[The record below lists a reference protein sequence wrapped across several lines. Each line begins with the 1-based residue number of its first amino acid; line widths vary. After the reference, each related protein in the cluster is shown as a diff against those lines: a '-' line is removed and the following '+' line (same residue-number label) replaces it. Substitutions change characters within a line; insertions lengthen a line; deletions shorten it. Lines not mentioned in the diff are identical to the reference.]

1 MSQNIATAVAFAQLE
16 QEHSATEQNVNL
28 IQRVHFRECFI
39 QARKQPGL
47 HTISTH
53 QVHFTLI
60 GRLQVLY
67 HTHSLTHTHTH
78 THTHI
83 YIYIYIYQGI
93 CQKWLFP
100 LQTNTSL
107 LLYVLF
113 SNYQKCINKCQ

>member
-28 IQRVHFRECFI
+28 IQRVYFRECSI

-78 THTHI
+78 T
-83 YIYIYIYQGI
+83 YIYIYIKEYVKNV
-93 CQKWLFP
+93 CFLSK
-100 LQTNTSL
+100 QTRVYYYMFYSVTTKNA
-107 LLYVLF
+107 
-113 SNYQKCINKCQ
+113 

>member
-67 HTHSLTHTHTH
+67 HTHSLTHV
-78 THTHI
+78 
-83 YIYIYIYQGI
+83 YIYIYIKEYVKNG
-93 CQKWLFP
+93 CFLSK
-100 LQTNTSL
+100 QTRVYYYMFYSVTTKNA
-107 LLYVLF
+107 
-113 SNYQKCINKCQ
+113 

>member
-39 QARKQPGL
+39 QARKQPRL

-53 QVHFTLI
+53 LVHFTLI

-83 YIYIYIYQGI
+83 YIYIKEYVKNG
-93 CQKWLFP
+93 CFLSK
-100 LQTNTSL
+100 QTRV
-107 LLYVLF
+107 YYYMFLF